1 MNNGNVAGRRR
12 FLEFLVGSPLFPYMA
27 IPGAVFGQ
35 RSVAWGADG
44 PPAPGAEISTP
55 AQALNVFDLE
65 EVARKN
71 LPPAHF
77 AYLATGVEAD
87 ATMREP
93 RRICEVP
100 DPSASTGGH
109 VTG

>member
-1 MNNGNVAGRRR
+1 MKMSDRNEASRRR
-12 FLEFLVGSPLFPYMA
+12 FLEFLVASPLSRYVA
-27 IPGAVFGQ
+27 IPGTVFGR

-44 PPAPGAEISTP
+44 PPALSTEISSP

-65 EVARKN
+65 EAARKN

-87 ATMREP
+87 ATIRANREGF
-93 RRICEVP
+93 
-100 DPSASTGGH
+100 AK
-109 VTG
+109 